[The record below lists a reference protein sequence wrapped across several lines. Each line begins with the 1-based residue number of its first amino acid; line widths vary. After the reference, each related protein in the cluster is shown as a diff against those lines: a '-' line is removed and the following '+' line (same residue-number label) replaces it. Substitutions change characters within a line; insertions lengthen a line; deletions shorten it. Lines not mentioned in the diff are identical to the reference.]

1 MIIEGQTFLG
11 FLLFIALGAYV
22 YSRIPKRKSKK
33 RKKKKQNIW
42 SNFWVDFFDAFPRT
56 YDATKCKIEMSNDVM
71 HRIWEV
77 LQETHR
83 VRCVK

>member
-1 MIIEGQTFLG
+1 MTYQDIDEIVQDILNGMSLREKAT
-11 FLLFIALGAYV
+11 IANLDESDVPYLQ
-22 YSRIPKRKSKK
+22 Y
-33 RKKKKQNIW
+33 
-42 SNFWVDFFDAFPRT
+42 AFENLIGE
-56 YDATKCKIEMSNDVM
+56 DEEMSKAIM